1 MERILIFG
9 NTRESREAAQT
20 MRRRGK
26 QVIVCVTTEY
36 ARAQLPPGTLC
47 HIGRFDDGQMLSYIR
62 QTNPR
67 KVIDATHPYAT
78 ATQMRIRRSAEQLGI
93 PCQRMKIENEQEA
106 WRDVVQWVE
115 NPAEAVAVL
124 SRLSEENILLA
135 GDYRNLPH
143 YAPLLRKDHL
153 FCRIVPTVE
162 ALDLAKKVGVPE
174 THIVAAYG
182 PYTRAFNSAVFD
194 MLGIDVLVI
203 RDVAVDGGLPVG
215 VVTMSISGYT
225 RESGFSSTT
234 IAKVDVPA
242 DTLPVR
248 TATEFV
254 AAMPVPASPSGGAI
268 NAPGW
273 SVPVGSS
280 SFAPSAVITPA
291 SSPAHST
298 HGRISRSV
306 HGMW

>member
-9 NTRESREAAQT
+9 NTHESREAAQT

-36 ARAQLPPGTLC
+36 ARAQLPPGTMC

-78 ATQMRIRRSAEQLGI
+78 ATQTRIRRSAEQLGI

-115 NPAEAVAVL
+115 NPAEAAAVL

-143 YAPLLRKDHL
+143 CA
-153 FCRIVPTVE
+153 
-162 ALDLAKKVGVPE
+162 
-174 THIVAAYG
+174 
-182 PYTRAFNSAVFD
+182 
-194 MLGIDVLVI
+194 
-203 RDVAVDGGLPVG
+203 DGGSAG
-215 VVTMSISGYT
+215 FG
-225 RESGFSSTT
+225 RESRRAG
-234 IAKVDVPA
+234 
-242 DTLPVR
+242 DTHCR
-248 TATEFV
+248 
-254 AAMPVPASPSGGAI
+254 GAW
-268 NAPGW
+268 PLHPR
-273 SVPVGSS
+273 VQQRRV
-280 SFAPSAVITPA
+280 
-291 SSPAHST
+291 
-298 HGRISRSV
+298 
-306 HGMW
+306 

>member
-9 NTRESREAAQT
+9 NTHESREAAQT

-36 ARAQLPPGTLC
+36 ARAQLPPGTMC
-47 HIGRFDDGQMLSYIR
+47 HIGRFDDGQML
-62 QTNPR
+62 
-67 KVIDATHPYAT
+67 
-78 ATQMRIRRSAEQLGI
+78 SAEQLGI

-115 NPAEAVAVL
+115 NPAEAMSVL

-143 YAPLLRKDHL
+143 YASLLRKDHL

-203 RDVAVDGGLPVG
+203 RDVALDGGLAECV
-215 VVTMSISGYT
+215 I
-225 RESGFSSTT
+225 
-234 IAKVDVPA
+234 PA
-242 DTLPVR
+242 LERQMHVLMVR
-248 TATEFV
+248 GE
-254 AAMPVPASPSGGAI
+254 
-268 NAPGW
+268 
-273 SVPVGSS
+273 
-280 SFAPSAVITPA
+280 
-291 SSPAHST
+291 
-298 HGRISRSV
+298 
-306 HGMW
+306 

>member
-9 NTRESREAAQT
+9 NTHESREAAQT

-124 SRLSEENILLA
+124 SKLSEENILLA

-153 FCRIVPTVE
+153 FCRIMRRCCAKTTCSAALCRRRKRWIWQRKSACRRRTLSPRTAPT
-162 ALDLAKKVGVPE
+162 
-174 THIVAAYG
+174 
-182 PYTRAFNSAVFD
+182 
-194 MLGIDVLVI
+194 
-203 RDVAVDGGLPVG
+203 
-215 VVTMSISGYT
+215 
-225 RESGFSSTT
+225 
-234 IAKVDVPA
+234 
-242 DTLPVR
+242 PVR
-248 TATEFV
+248 STA
-254 AAMPVPASPSGGAI
+254 PC
-268 NAPGW
+268 
-273 SVPVGSS
+273 
-280 SFAPSAVITPA
+280 
-291 SSPAHST
+291 ST
-298 HGRISRSV
+298 CWAL
-306 HGMW
+306 MCW

>member
-9 NTRESREAAQT
+9 NTHESREAAQT

-36 ARAQLPPGTLC
+36 ARAQLPPGTMC

-78 ATQMRIRRSAEQLGI
+78 ATQTRIRRSAEQLGI

-115 NPAEAVAVL
+115 NPAEAMSVL

-143 YAPLLRKDHL
+143 YASLLRKDHL

-203 RDVAVDGGLPVG
+203 RRLGRVRDSRVGAANSCDDGARRVTRHPPKLQNSADAVKCTRGYFYCSFSYIPTICPITSSPALP
-215 VVTMSISGYT
+215 S
-225 RESGFSSTT
+225 RSSTT
-234 IAKVDVPA
+234 AAFQPNALCSNTRKS
-242 DTLPVR
+242 
-248 TATEFV
+248 
-254 AAMPVPASPSGGAI
+254 AAMAST
-268 NAPGW
+268 
-273 SVPVGSS
+273 
-280 SFAPSAVITPA
+280 SAV
-291 SSPAHST
+291 SSGCS
-298 HGRISRSV
+298 
-306 HGMW
+306 

>member
-9 NTRESREAAQT
+9 NTHESREAAQT

-36 ARAQLPPGTLC
+36 ARAQLPPGTMC

-78 ATQMRIRRSAEQLGI
+78 ATQTRIRRSAEQLGI

-115 NPAEAVAVL
+115 NPAEAMSVL

-153 FCRIVPTVE
+153 FCRIVPTAE

-174 THIVAAYG
+174 THIVAAHG

-203 RDVAVDGGLPVG
+203 RDVAVDGGLAECV
-215 VVTMSISGYT
+215 I
-225 RESGFSSTT
+225 
-234 IAKVDVPA
+234 PA
-242 DTLPVR
+242 LERQMHVMMVR
-248 TATEFV
+248 GE
-254 AAMPVPASPSGGAI
+254 
-268 NAPGW
+268 
-273 SVPVGSS
+273 
-280 SFAPSAVITPA
+280 
-291 SSPAHST
+291 
-298 HGRISRSV
+298 
-306 HGMW
+306 